1 MQKSIDLYMT
11 PCYTINKLRDNKYL
25 TYYHINKPI
34 KRKEVIIMTTTNK
47 TTNIKEVI
55 KEIKEYQAMQE
66 ELKKQINELKEEA
79 IEWLDE
85 NEIDEILTDE
95 GKITYREVISKRF
108 NSTQFKKDFADIYD
122 EYTTQTSNMRF
133 TCK

>member
-1 MQKSIDLYMT
+1 
-11 PCYTINKLRDNKYL
+11 
-25 TYYHINKPI
+25 
-34 KRKEVIIMTTTNK
+34 MTTTNK
-47 TTNIKEVI
+47 TTNIKDVI
-55 KEIKEYQAMQE
+55 KEIKEYQAMQD

-85 NEIDEILTDE
+85 NELDEILTDE

-108 NSTQFKKDFADIYD
+108 NSTAFKKDFADIYD
-122 EYTTQTSNMRF
+122 EYTTKTSNMRF

>member
-1 MQKSIDLYMT
+1 MI
-11 PCYTINKLRDNKYL
+11 
-25 TYYHINKPI
+25 
-34 KRKEVIIMTTTNK
+34 TTTNK

-55 KEIKEYQAMQE
+55 KEIKEYQSMQD

-85 NEIDEILTDE
+85 NELDEILTDE

-108 NSTQFKKDFADIYD
+108 NSTAFKKDFADIYD
-122 EYTTQTSNMRF
+122 EYTTKTSNMRF

>member
-1 MQKSIDLYMT
+1 MSK
-11 PCYTINKLRDNKYL
+11 
-25 TYYHINKPI
+25 
-34 KRKEVIIMTTTNK
+34 TTN
-47 TTNIKEVI
+47 TTNIKDVI
-55 KEIKEYQAMQE
+55 KEIKEYQAMQD

-85 NEIDEILTDE
+85 NELDEILTDE

-108 NSTQFKKDFADIYD
+108 NSTAFKKDFSDIYD

>member
-1 MQKSIDLYMT
+1 MSK
-11 PCYTINKLRDNKYL
+11 
-25 TYYHINKPI
+25 
-34 KRKEVIIMTTTNK
+34 TTNT
-47 TTNIKEVI
+47 TTNIKDVI
-55 KEIKEYQAMQE
+55 KEIKEYQAMQD

-85 NEIDEILTDE
+85 NELDEILTDE
-95 GKITYREVISKRF
+95 GKITYIEVISKRF
-108 NSTQFKKDFADIYD
+108 NSTAFKKDFADIYD

>member
-1 MQKSIDLYMT
+1 MSK
-11 PCYTINKLRDNKYL
+11 
-25 TYYHINKPI
+25 
-34 KRKEVIIMTTTNK
+34 TTNT
-47 TTNIKEVI
+47 TTNIKDVI
-55 KEIKEYQAMQE
+55 KEIKEYQAMQD

-85 NEIDEILTDE
+85 NELDEILTDE

-108 NSTQFKKDFADIYD
+108 NSTAFKKDFADIYD
-122 EYTTQTSNMRF
+122 KYTTKTSNMRF

>member
-1 MQKSIDLYMT
+1 MT
-11 PCYTINKLRDNKYL
+11 K
-25 TYYHINKPI
+25 
-34 KRKEVIIMTTTNK
+34 TTN
-47 TTNIKEVI
+47 TTNIKDVI
-55 KEIKEYQAMQE
+55 KEIKEYQAMQD

-85 NEIDEILTDE
+85 NELDEILTDE

-108 NSTQFKKDFADIYD
+108 NSTAFKKDFADIYD
-122 EYTTQTSNMRF
+122 EYTTKTSNMRF

>member
-1 MQKSIDLYMT
+1 MA
-11 PCYTINKLRDNKYL
+11 
-25 TYYHINKPI
+25 
-34 KRKEVIIMTTTNK
+34 K
-47 TTNIKEVI
+47 TTNTTSIKDVI
-55 KEIKEYQAMQE
+55 KEIKEYQAMQD

-85 NEIDEILTDE
+85 NELDEILTDE

-108 NSTQFKKDFADIYD
+108 NSTAFKKDFADIYD
-122 EYTTQTSNMRF
+122 EYTTKTSNMRF

>member
-1 MQKSIDLYMT
+1 MK
-11 PCYTINKLRDNKYL
+11 K
-25 TYYHINKPI
+25 
-34 KRKEVIIMTTTNK
+34 TTNT
-47 TTNIKEVI
+47 TTNIKDVI
-55 KEIKEYQAMQE
+55 REIKEYQAMQD

-85 NEIDEILTDE
+85 NELDEILTDE

-108 NSTQFKKDFADIYD
+108 NSTAFKKDFADIYD
-122 EYTTQTSNMRF
+122 EYTTKTSNMRF

>member
-1 MQKSIDLYMT
+1 MAKI
-11 PCYTINKLRDNKYL
+11 
-25 TYYHINKPI
+25 
-34 KRKEVIIMTTTNK
+34 TNT
-47 TTNIKEVI
+47 TTNIKDVI
-55 KEIKEYQAMQE
+55 REIKEYQAMQD

-85 NEIDEILTDE
+85 NELDEILTDE

-108 NSTQFKKDFADIYD
+108 NSTAFKKDFADIYD

>member
-1 MQKSIDLYMT
+1 MSK
-11 PCYTINKLRDNKYL
+11 
-25 TYYHINKPI
+25 
-34 KRKEVIIMTTTNK
+34 TTNT
-47 TTNIKEVI
+47 TTNIKDVI
-55 KEIKEYQAMQE
+55 KEIKEYQAMQD

-85 NEIDEILTDE
+85 NELDEILTDE

-108 NSTQFKKDFADIYD
+108 NSTAFKKDFADIYD

>member
-1 MQKSIDLYMT
+1 MSK
-11 PCYTINKLRDNKYL
+11 
-25 TYYHINKPI
+25 
-34 KRKEVIIMTTTNK
+34 TTNT
-47 TTNIKEVI
+47 TTNIKDVI
-55 KEIKEYQAMQE
+55 KEIKEYQAMQN

-85 NEIDEILTDE
+85 NELDEILTDE

-108 NSTQFKKDFADIYD
+108 NSTAFKKDFADIYD

>member
-1 MQKSIDLYMT
+1 MT
-11 PCYTINKLRDNKYL
+11 P
-25 TYYHINKPI
+25 
-34 KRKEVIIMTTTNK
+34 TTN
-47 TTNIKEVI
+47 TTNIKDVI
-55 KEIKEYQAMQE
+55 KEIKEYQAMQD

-85 NEIDEILTDE
+85 NELDEILTDE

-108 NSTQFKKDFADIYD
+108 NSTAFKKNFADIYD
-122 EYTTQTSNMRF
+122 EYTTKTSNMRF